1 MGGIMGCLLRGRGN
15 EAGVLE
21 QMFEAMSAQSAASPW
36 RYRNA
41 TIAGVA
47 PFWNERQDV
56 GIWLHGELFPDP
68 VEINELRACG
78 HKLEPGDSSYLPHL
92 YEEAG
97 PLFFERLNG
106 RFSGVLADLRN
117 ETITVFNDRFGLGR
131 IYFVE
136 NESGFYFSSA
146 AKSLLRIFPETRQ
159 FDERGVAELS
169 VCGCALQNRT
179 LYRGISILPNAAK
192 WTFSVDGVVRK
203 ETYFKPSEWEEQTT
217 LDEEEYYH
225 ALQDTFAAVLPR
237 YTSTSQAMG
246 MSLTGGIDGRMIMAW
261 AKPKPGALP
270 CYTFGGTYRDSTDV
284 ATARRVAQACHQ
296 THSNI
301 LIGPEFLALFP
312 KLAEEAILVSDGAI
326 DVTGSVEIFANRKA
340 HEIAPVRLTGSYGSE
355 VLRGNIA
362 FKPQPLCDKLFT
374 GEFVRLGQDAAA
386 TYTEEAKVP
395 RQSFIA
401 FKQVPWHHQ
410 ARLVVEESE
419 IGIRTPFLDNAL
431 VRLTF
436 RAPETLL
443 TSSALSMRLIR
454 EGNPELAEIQTD
466 RGARYP
472 ASFLDKIRA
481 AFEHFRFKAEYVYDY
496 GMPQWLAKV
505 DHALARLRLE
515 KLFLGRH
522 KFYHF
527 RVWYRDALAPYVKEV
542 LLDGQIRQSPFLHGN
557 RLEQMV
563 KDHTTGVANYTSEI
577 TQLLSLE
584 LIQRQ
589 LLTNN

>member
-1 MGGIMGCLLRGRGN
+1 MGCVLRGPRNGV
-15 EAGVLE
+15 GVLE
-21 QMFEAMSAQSAASPW
+21 QMIQAMPTQSAASPW

-41 TIAGVA
+41 TIGGAA
-47 PFWNERQDV
+47 PFWNERRDV
-56 GIWLHGELFPDP
+56 GIWFCGELFPDP
-68 VEINELRACG
+68 AEINDLRARG
-78 HKLEPGDSSYLPHL
+78 HEFGTSDGSYLPHL
-92 YEEAG
+92 YEDAG
-97 PLFFERLNG
+97 PSFFERLNG
-106 RFSGVLADLRN
+106 RFSGVLADLRE

-136 NESGFYFSSA
+136 NGSGFYFSSA

-159 FDERGVAELS
+159 FDERGVAELC

-192 WTFSVDGVVRK
+192 WTFSVRGVLKK
-203 ETYFKPSEWEEQTT
+203 ETYFKRSEWEEQTT

-225 ALQDTFAAVLPR
+225 VLRDTFAAVLPR
-237 YTSTSQAMG
+237 YTNTSQPIG
-246 MSLTGGIDGRMIMAW
+246 MSLTGGLDGRMIMAW
-261 AKPKPGALP
+261 AKPKPGELP
-270 CYTFGGTYRDSTDV
+270 CYTFGGTYRESTDV
-284 ATARRVAQACHQ
+284 ATARRVARACQ
-296 THSNI
+296 QPHSNI
-301 LIGPEFLALFP
+301 LIGPEFLAQFP
-312 KLAEEAILVSDGAI
+312 RLAEEAIRVSDGAI
-326 DVTGSVEIFANRKA
+326 DVTGSVEIFANRTA
-340 HEIAPVRLTGSYGSE
+340 REIAPVRLTGSYGSE

-362 FKPQPLCDKLFT
+362 FKPQPLSNKLFT
-374 GEFVRLGQDAAA
+374 DEFMRLGQDAAA

-436 RAPETLL
+436 RAPEPLL
-443 TSSALSMRLIR
+443 RSSALSMRLIH
-454 EGNPELAEIQTD
+454 EGNPELAKIQTD
-466 RGARYP
+466 RGTRYP

-481 AFEHFRFKAEYVYDY
+481 AFEQFRFKAEYVYDY
-496 GMPQWLAKV
+496 GMPQWLAKL
-505 DHALARLRLE
+505 DHAIAWLRLE

-527 RVWYRDALAPYVKEV
+527 RVWYRDALAPYVKEI
-542 LLDGQIRQSPFLHGN
+542 LLDGQARQSPFLRGN

-577 TQLLSLE
+577 TQILSLE

-589 LLTNN
+589 LLANN

>member
-1 MGGIMGCLLRGRGN
+1 
-15 EAGVLE
+15 
-21 QMFEAMSAQSAASPW
+21 MFEAMPTHSAASPW

-41 TIAGVA
+41 TIGATA
-47 PFWNERQDV
+47 PFWNECHDV
-56 GIWLHGELFPDP
+56 GIWLCGELFPDP
-68 VEINELRACG
+68 AEINELRARG
-78 HKLEPGDSSYLPHL
+78 HEFATGDLSYLPHL
-92 YEEAG
+92 YEDTG

-117 ETITVFNDRFGLGR
+117 KTITVFNDRFGLGR

-136 NESGFYFSSA
+136 NESGFYFSSV
-146 AKSLLRIFPETRQ
+146 AKSLLRIFPETRE
-159 FDERGVAELS
+159 FDERGVAEFC

-179 LYRGISILPNAAK
+179 LYRGISVLPNAAK
-192 WTFSVDGVVRK
+192 WTFSTSGVVRK
-203 ETYFKPSEWEEQTT
+203 ETYFKPSEWEDQTT
-217 LDEEEYYH
+217 LDEEEYYD

-237 YTSTSQAMG
+237 YISTSQTIG
-246 MSLTGGIDGRMIMAW
+246 MSLTGGLDGRMIMAW

-270 CYTFGGTYRDSTDV
+270 CYTFGGTYRESTDV
-284 ATARRVAQACHQ
+284 ATARRVARACQQ

-301 LIGPEFLALFP
+301 LIGPEFLDLFP
-312 KLAEEAILVSDGAI
+312 RLAEEAILVSDGAI

-340 HEIAPVRLTGSYGSE
+340 REIAPVRLTGSYGSE

-362 FKPQPLCDKLFT
+362 FKPQSLGNNLFT
-374 GEFVRLGQDAAA
+374 EEFMRLGQEAAA

-401 FKQVPWHHQ
+401 FKQVPWYHQ

-436 RAPETLL
+436 RAPEPLL

-454 EGNPELAEIQTD
+454 EGNPELAQIQTD

-481 AFEHFRFKAEYVYDY
+481 AFEQFRFKAEYVYDY
-496 GMPQWLAKV
+496 GMPQWLARL
-505 DHALARLRLE
+505 DHAIARLRLE

-527 RVWYRDALAPYVKEV
+527 RVWYRDALAPYVKEM
-542 LLDGQIRQSPFLHGN
+542 LLDGQTRQSPFLRGN
-557 RLEQMV
+557 RFEQIV